1 MKKILIQL
9 DTDEHPST
17 FDAIVAHD
25 ADVDVLLR
33 YGGIEPDAVQ
43 GLVQSAFF
51 TRGPKDLATLAVW
64 VGGSSVGAG
73 EEVLAEVE
81 KAFFG
86 PFRVSA
92 MLDSNGCNTTAATTV
107 ARLAAEID
115 LKGRRVVI
123 VGAGAV
129 GLRAAA
135 LLTDEGCE
143 VTVSG
148 IPASRFGD
156 KPYRRARGLDVAEE
170 RGMKTVEPED
180 DEELAKILD
189 GASLVLA
196 AGPAGV
202 ELLPESIWQ
211 QDRLDRGARR
221 LQRGRAARDRGH
233 RGPGRARGPRRQA
246 RARSAGDRRAEDE
259 GPQGVRA
266 AAVRV
271 QRRDPRR
278 RRRLRDREGAARLT
292 AGPRVAGI
300 DPGTVSFEVCALDGG
315 LPLLEESFPSAE
327 LGADPAP
334 LVDALRASR
343 ALRSRARPC
352 RATAC
357 RSSRPRRSASASS
370 R

>member
-33 YGGIEPDAVQ
+33 YGGIEPDVVK

-51 TRGPKDLATLAVW
+51 TRGPKDLANMAVW
-64 VGGSSVGAG
+64 VGGSSVGDG
-73 EEVLAEVE
+73 EEVLAAVE
-81 KAFFG
+81 EAFFG

-115 LKGRRVVI
+115 LKDRTVVI

-129 GLRAAA
+129 GLRAAK
-135 LLTDEGCE
+135 LLIDEGCE

-156 KPYRRARGLDVAEE
+156 KPYRRARGLDVAEK
-170 RGMKTVEPED
+170 RDMKTVEPED
-180 DEELAKILD
+180 DDELAEILD

-202 ELLPESIWQ
+202 ELLPESIWKQ
-211 QDRLDRGARR
+211 VDSIEVLADFN
-221 LQRGRAARDRGH
+221 AAEPLGIE
-233 RGPGRARGPRRQA
+233 GTE
-246 RARSAGDRRAEDE
+246 AEDE
-259 GPQGVRA
+259 LEDYDGKRVLGALAIGGPKMKVHKA
-266 AAVRV
+266 CV
-271 QRRDPRR
+271 
-278 RRRLRDREGAARLT
+278 RRL
-292 AGPRVAGI
+292 
-300 DPGTVSFEVCALDGG
+300 FETNEAILDVDGVYEIAKE
-315 LPLLEESFPSAE
+315 LLI
-327 LGADPAP
+327 
-334 LVDALRASR
+334 
-343 ALRSRARPC
+343 
-352 RATAC
+352 
-357 RSSRPRRSASASS
+357 
-370 R
+370 

>member
-1 MKKILIQL
+1 VKKILIQL

-25 ADVDVLLR
+25 ADVDALLR
-33 YGGIEPDAVQ
+33 YGGIEPDVVK

-73 EEVLAEVE
+73 EKVLAAVE
-81 KAFFG
+81 EAFFG

-107 ARLAAEID
+107 ARLARELD

-135 LLTDEGCE
+135 LLNDEGCE

-156 KPYRRARGLDVAEE
+156 KPYRRARGLDVAQE
-170 RGMKTVEPED
+170 RDMETVEPED
-180 DEELAKILD
+180 DEELAKVLD
-189 GASLVLA
+189 GVSLVLA

-202 ELLPESIWQ
+202 ELLPESVWRKI
-211 QDRLDRGARR
+211 DSIEVLADFNAAEPLGIEGTEAEDDLAEYDDKRVLGALAIGGPKMKVHKACVRR
-221 LQRGRAARDRGH
+221 LFETNDAILDV
-233 RGPGRARGPRRQA
+233 
-246 RARSAGDRRAEDE
+246 D
-259 GPQGVRA
+259 GVYEIA
-266 AAVRV
+266 KE
-271 QRRDPRR
+271 
-278 RRRLRDREGAARLT
+278 LLT
-292 AGPRVAGI
+292 
-300 DPGTVSFEVCALDGG
+300 
-315 LPLLEESFPSAE
+315 
-327 LGADPAP
+327 
-334 LVDALRASR
+334 
-343 ALRSRARPC
+343 
-352 RATAC
+352 
-357 RSSRPRRSASASS
+357 
-370 R
+370 

>member
-1 MKKILIQL
+1 VKKILIQL

-33 YGGIEPDAVQ
+33 YGGIEPDVVK

-51 TRGPKDLATLAVW
+51 TRGPKDLANMAVW

-73 EEVLAEVE
+73 EEVLAAVQE
-81 KAFFG
+81 AFFG
-86 PFRVSA
+86 PFKVSA

-115 LKGRRVVI
+115 LKGRTVVI

-129 GLRAAA
+129 GLRAAK

-156 KPYRRARGLDVAEE
+156 KPYRRARGLDVAEK
-170 RGMKTVEPED
+170 RDMKTVEPED
-180 DEELAKILD
+180 DEELAKIVD

-202 ELLPESIWQ
+202 ELLPESVWKKLDSIEVLADFNAAEPLGIEGTDA
-211 QDRLDRGARR
+211 QDELVDYDGKRVLGALAIGGPKMKVHRACVRR
-221 LQRGRAARDRGH
+221 LFETNDAILDV
-233 RGPGRARGPRRQA
+233 
-246 RARSAGDRRAEDE
+246 D
-259 GPQGVRA
+259 GVYEIA
-266 AAVRV
+266 K
-271 QRRDPRR
+271 
-278 RRRLRDREGAARLT
+278 E
-292 AGPRVAGI
+292 
-300 DPGTVSFEVCALDGG
+300 
-315 LPLLEESFPSAE
+315 LL
-327 LGADPAP
+327 
-334 LVDALRASR
+334 V
-343 ALRSRARPC
+343 
-352 RATAC
+352 
-357 RSSRPRRSASASS
+357 
-370 R
+370 

>member
-25 ADVDVLLR
+25 ADVDVLLSH
-33 YGGIEPDAVQ
+33 GGIEPDVVK

-51 TRGPKDLATLAVW
+51 TRGPKDLNNMAVW
-64 VGGSSVGAG
+64 IGGSSVGAG
-73 EEVLAEVE
+73 EEVLAEVQ

-115 LKGRRVVI
+115 LKGRKVVI

-129 GLRAAA
+129 GLRAAK

-156 KPYRRARGLDVAEE
+156 KPYRRARGLDVAEK
-170 RGMKTVEPED
+170 RDMKTVEPED
-180 DEELAKILD
+180 DEALAKLLD

-202 ELLPESIWQ
+202 ELLPGSIWKQ
-211 QDRLDRGARR
+211 VDSIEVLADFNAAEPLGIEGTEAGDELEDYDGKRVLGALAIGGPKMKVHKACVRR
-221 LQRGRAARDRGH
+221 LFESNDAILDV
-233 RGPGRARGPRRQA
+233 
-246 RARSAGDRRAEDE
+246 D
-259 GPQGVRA
+259 GVYEIA
-266 AAVRV
+266 KE
-271 QRRDPRR
+271 
-278 RRRLRDREGAARLT
+278 LLT
-292 AGPRVAGI
+292 
-300 DPGTVSFEVCALDGG
+300 
-315 LPLLEESFPSAE
+315 
-327 LGADPAP
+327 
-334 LVDALRASR
+334 
-343 ALRSRARPC
+343 
-352 RATAC
+352 
-357 RSSRPRRSASASS
+357 
-370 R
+370 

>member
-25 ADVDVLLR
+25 ADVDALLR
-33 YGGIEPDAVQ
+33 YGSIEPDVVK

-73 EEVLAEVE
+73 EKVLAAVE
-81 KAFFG
+81 EAFFG

-107 ARLAAEID
+107 ARLAREID
-115 LKGRRVVI
+115 LKDRRVVI

-135 LLTDEGCE
+135 LLAGEGCE

-170 RGMKTVEPED
+170 RDMTTVEPED
-180 DEELAKILD
+180 DDALAKVLD

-202 ELLPESIWQ
+202 ELLPEAVWRKIDSIEVLA
-211 QDRLDRGARR
+211 DFN
-221 LQRGRAARDRGH
+221 AAEPLGIE
-233 RGPGRARGPRRQA
+233 GTE
-246 RARSAGDRRAEDE
+246 AEDE
-259 GPQGVRA
+259 LADYDGKRVLGALAIGGPKMKVHKA
-266 AAVRV
+266 CV
-271 QRRDPRR
+271 
-278 RRRLRDREGAARLT
+278 RRLFESNDAILDVDGVYDIAKELLT
-292 AGPRVAGI
+292 
-300 DPGTVSFEVCALDGG
+300 
-315 LPLLEESFPSAE
+315 
-327 LGADPAP
+327 
-334 LVDALRASR
+334 
-343 ALRSRARPC
+343 
-352 RATAC
+352 
-357 RSSRPRRSASASS
+357 
-370 R
+370 

>member
-1 MKKILIQL
+1 VKKILIQL

-25 ADVDVLLR
+25 AGVDELLSYR
-33 YGGIEPDAVQ
+33 GIEPDAVG

-73 EEVLAEVE
+73 EKVLAAVE

-107 ARLAAEID
+107 ARLAGEID

-135 LLTDEGCE
+135 LLIEEGCE

-156 KPYRRARGLDVAEE
+156 KSYRRARGLTVAEE
-170 RGMKTVEPED
+170 RGMDIVEPAD
-180 DEELAKILD
+180 DEELADVLG
-189 GASLVLA
+189 GAALVLA

-202 ELLPESIWQ
+202 EVLPAAMWSKIDSIEVLADFNATEPLGIAGTEA
-211 QDRLDRGARR
+211 QDDLAERDGKRVLGALAIGGPKMKVHKACVRR
-221 LQRGRAARDRGH
+221 LFESND
-233 RGPGRARGPRRQA
+233 
-246 RARSAGDRRAEDE
+246 SILDID
-259 GPQGVRA
+259 GVYEIA
-266 AAVRV
+266 K
-271 QRRDPRR
+271 
-278 RRRLRDREGAARLT
+278 ELT
-292 AGPRVAGI
+292 
-300 DPGTVSFEVCALDGG
+300 
-315 LPLLEESFPSAE
+315 
-327 LGADPAP
+327 
-334 LVDALRASR
+334 
-343 ALRSRARPC
+343 
-352 RATAC
+352 
-357 RSSRPRRSASASS
+357 
-370 R
+370 

>member
-1 MKKILIQL
+1 VKKILIQL

-25 ADVDVLLR
+25 AGVDELLS
-33 YGGIEPDAVQ
+33 YGGIEPDAVR

-107 ARLAAEID
+107 ARLAREID

-135 LLTDEGCE
+135 LLIAEGSE

-148 IPASRFGD
+148 IPAARFGD
-156 KPYRRARGLDVAEE
+156 KPYRRARGLTVAEE
-170 RGMKTVEPED
+170 RGMDVVEPGD
-180 DEELAKILD
+180 DEELAPRSSWPPVPR
-189 GASLVLA
+189 ASSCC
-196 AGPAGV
+196 P
-202 ELLPESIWQ
+202 PRS
-211 QDRLDRGARR
+211 GARSTR
-221 LQRGRAARDRGH
+221 SRCSPTSTRPNRSGSRA
-233 RGPGRARGPRRQA
+233 PRPRTTSPSA
-246 RARSAGDRRAEDE
+246 TASACSERWRS
-259 GPQGVRA
+259 GVR
-266 AAVRV
+266 R
-271 QRRDPRR
+271 
-278 RRRLRDREGAARLT
+278 
-292 AGPRVAGI
+292 
-300 DPGTVSFEVCALDGG
+300 
-315 LPLLEESFPSAE
+315 
-327 LGADPAP
+327 
-334 LVDALRASR
+334 
-343 ALRSRARPC
+343 
-352 RATAC
+352 
-357 RSSRPRRSASASS
+357 
-370 R
+370 

>member
-25 ADVDVLLR
+25 ADVDQLLR
-33 YGGIEPDAVQ
+33 YGGIEPDVVK

-73 EEVLAEVE
+73 EKVLAAVE
-81 KAFFG
+81 EAFFG

-92 MLDSNGCNTTAATTV
+92 MLDSNGCNTTAATTA
-107 ARLAAEID
+107 ARLARELV

-135 LLTDEGCE
+135 LLANEGCE

-148 IPASRFGD
+148 IPASRFGA
-156 KPYRRARGLDVAEE
+156 KPYRRARGLDVAKE
-170 RGMKTVEPED
+170 RGMETVEPAD
-180 DEELAKILD
+180 DEELAKVLD

-202 ELLPESIWQ
+202 ELLPAAVWRKIDSIEVLADFNAAEPLGIEGTDA
-211 QDRLDRGARR
+211 QDDLAEYDGKRVLGALAIGGPKMKVHKACVRR
-221 LQRGRAARDRGH
+221 LFESNDVIL
-233 RGPGRARGPRRQA
+233 
-246 RARSAGDRRAEDE
+246 DVD
-259 GPQGVRA
+259 GVYEIA
-266 AAVRV
+266 KG
-271 QRRDPRR
+271 
-278 RRRLRDREGAARLT
+278 LLT
-292 AGPRVAGI
+292 
-300 DPGTVSFEVCALDGG
+300 
-315 LPLLEESFPSAE
+315 
-327 LGADPAP
+327 
-334 LVDALRASR
+334 
-343 ALRSRARPC
+343 
-352 RATAC
+352 
-357 RSSRPRRSASASS
+357 
-370 R
+370 